1 MTSMTRRL
9 AAALPIALISGA
21 ASPAPAPA
29 PVTPG
34 TIVAKAV
41 AADWAAVPAEDLLL
55 LDLSNGRRVVIALA
69 PAFAPVHIANIR
81 TLTRAGWFAGIS
93 INRVQDNYV
102 TQWGDA
108 TEKKP
113 LPAGI
118 VAQPPAE
125 YDRPTRGIAFAA
137 LPYRDAYAAQA
148 GHVAG
153 WPAASDGS
161 RVWLTH
167 CYGMV
172 GVGRNMAPD
181 TGTGAELYTVI
192 GHAPRHLDR
201 NIATVGRV
209 LAGMDALSALARGDE
224 TNMGFYKEDAARPVI
239 AGARIA
245 ADLPAAERPRFEL
258 LRTDR
263 PIFAAWVKARAN
275 RQDDFFVRPAGGVDI
290 CNVTPPVREVA
301 KG

>member
-1 MTSMTRRL
+1 MKNLTLSFLGRGMIVSFGRETGMTAAHRTGGLVSRS
-9 AAALPIALISGA
+9 AAAGRTPQAMAEREGFEPSIRAFDVYSLSRR
-21 ASPAPAPA
+21 APSTTRP
-29 PVTPG
+29 PLRMHW
-34 TIVAKAV
+34 KA
-41 AADWAAVPAEDLLL
+41 
-55 LDLSNGRRVVIALA
+55 
-69 PAFAPVHIANIR
+69 
-81 TLTRAGWFAGIS
+81 
-93 INRVQDNYV
+93 
-102 TQWGDA
+102 
-108 TEKKP
+108 KP

-125 YDRPTRGIAFAA
+125 YDRPAKGLAFAA
-137 LPYRDAYAAQA
+137 LPYRDAYAGQA

-239 AGARIA
+239 ASARIA

-275 RQDDFFVRPAGGVDI
+275 RKDDFFIRPAGGVDI
-290 CNVTPPVREVA
+290 CNVVPPVREVT